1 MCMPGAGLFQTKKV
15 LVCFINVYLHAKNQ
29 KQKPIH
35 SRDVRIKGRK
45 HARGRN
51 AQN

>member
-35 SRDVRIKGRK
+35 SRDTRIKGRK
-45 HARGRN
+45 YATGRN